1 MIFHAPYP
9 MELNPTS
16 ASRLRPLR
24 MREAFKQ
31 IGYDVVDLS
40 GSTPQ
45 RKASMKH
52 LKELLR
58 SGKKPDFLYS
68 ENSTQPNV
76 FSTTI
81 RDGFAPTLDTRIM
94 RMANNS
100 KIPVGMFYRDIYW
113 KFSSEKKRPARPAIP
128 YLPQARHERVLES
141 THAFLPALRANGGVP
156 GSAGKN

>member
-9 MELNPTS
+9 MEPNPTS

-45 RKASMKH
+45 RKAGMKH

-58 SGKKPDFLYS
+58 SGKSRTFY
-68 ENSTQPNV
+68 
-76 FSTTI
+76 I
-81 RDGFAPTLDTRIM
+81 A
-94 RMANNS
+94 
-100 KIPVGMFYRDIYW
+100 KILHSQMF
-113 KFSSEKKRPARPAIP
+113 
-128 YLPQARHERVLES
+128 LPQLFGTVL
-141 THAFLPALRANGGVP
+141 PP
-156 GSAGKN
+156 P